1 MCGEKRGA
9 TCGRDGGRRSET
21 RKKKGHLECGAW
33 QLWPLWQVSHL
44 RQTPLSPSIQEGVA
58 SRVGLGALGA
68 LGHPP
73 SCGGG
78 CGGGGPP
85 PPPSPP
91 PTRATI
97 RLLAPS
103 TLDPMWRAQ
112 APRQL
117 PSADWWE
124 RERVGHQRSSHTFH
138 SSPHA
143 EPHAKAAAAE
153 ASAAVEAVAVAAAA
167 AAAVAVEVAAA
178 PMLIENQ

>member
-1 MCGEKRGA
+1 MGEGA
-9 TCGRDGGRRSET
+9 
-21 RKKKGHLECGAW
+21 A
-33 QLWPLWQVSHL
+33 
-44 RQTPLSPSIQEGVA
+44 
-58 SRVGLGALGA
+58 
-68 LGHPP
+68 
-73 SCGGG
+73 
-78 CGGGGPP
+78 PP
-85 PPPSPP
+85 PPPPPPPP